1 MGGTGVGLEERQ
13 GVRGRGRKT
22 AIPLIPTYPDAPPHP
37 YLFIPESESR
47 ESWTSAKL

>member
-1 MGGTGVGLEERQ
+1 MGGAGVGLEERQ

-37 YLFIPESESR
+37 YLFTPESESR